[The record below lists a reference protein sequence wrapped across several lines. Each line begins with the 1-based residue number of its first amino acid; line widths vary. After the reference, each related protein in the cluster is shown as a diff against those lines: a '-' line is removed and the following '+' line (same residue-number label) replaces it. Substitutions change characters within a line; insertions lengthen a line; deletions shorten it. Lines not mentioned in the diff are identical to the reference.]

1 MDGVIIGATTTAA
14 GSFTSI
20 NASGA
25 ITGDLTGTADVAT
38 AVTLVASNSTDSAHY
53 INFTDSA
60 TGNENIR
67 TDTGLTFNPNSYTL
81 TTTTFSGALSG
92 NASTATAFASTMT
105 LSLGGDLSG
114 SVAFDGSGNATLNA
128 TIAADSIAL
137 GTDTTGTYV
146 SSITNGDYITG
157 GNGGSEGAALT
168 LAVDATTA
176 NTASKVVARDGSGD
190 FAAGTITASLTGNV
204 TGNLAGNVTSA
215 GTSSFATAT
224 FSGDLTGNNAGTAGV
239 DVLWSGDTKAGLF
252 RVVASSTYDQ
262 VIVGGDAT
270 SGDLVTG
277 ATLRIVGTDSIQI
290 PAGSTAQRPGTG
302 ATGMLRYNT
311 TSGAT
316 EIHNGSQWAALATDF
331 TVITHDGFNGDG
343 STVAFTMSEST
354 TTAGVMVSI
363 NGVIQIPTTSYTVSG
378 ATLTFDE
385 APASGD
391 VVDARI
397 ITTTATV
404 DAMSSANTFMK
415 LDAANTAI
423 NVYTGTSAA
432 AVTSFWDVDG
442 AYVENKT
449 GVSVTSTI
457 ANIATF
463 ALATYRSAKFVV
475 QSTNGTDYQVDEVLV
490 IHDGTTATM
499 TSYGQTVAAGTTAF
513 MTLTVDIDSGNVR
526 LRGTSGSGTSTVRVA
541 KNYIVV

>member
-1 MDGVIIGATTTAA
+1 
-14 GSFTSI
+14 
-20 NASGA
+20 
-25 ITGDLTGTADVAT
+25 
-38 AVTLVASNSTDSAHY
+38 
-53 INFTDSA
+53 
-60 TGNENIR
+60 
-67 TDTGLTFNPNSYTL
+67 
-81 TTTTFSGALSG
+81 
-92 NASTATAFASTMT
+92 
-105 LSLGGDLSG
+105 
-114 SVAFDGSGNATLNA
+114 
-128 TIAADSIAL
+128 
-137 GTDTTGTYV
+137 
-146 SSITNGDYITG
+146 
-157 GNGGSEGAALT
+157 
-168 LAVDATTA
+168 
-176 NTASKVVARDGSGD
+176 
-190 FAAGTITASLTGNV
+190 
-204 TGNLAGNVTSA
+204 
-215 GTSSFATAT
+215 
-224 FSGDLTGNNAGTAGV
+224 
-239 DVLWSGDTKAGLF
+239 
-252 RVVASSTYDQ
+252 
-262 VIVGGDAT
+262 
-270 SGDLVTG
+270 
-277 ATLRIVGTDSIQI
+277 
-290 PAGSTAQRPGTG
+290 
-302 ATGMLRYNT
+302 MLRYNT

-385 APASGD
+385 APATGD

-541 KNYIVV
+541 RTTS